1 MTEMDKNLEP
11 IVLQCISSYV
21 DKHLYY
27 DTNS

>member
-1 MTEMDKNLEP
+1 MDKKKTFKLM
-11 IVLQCISSYV
+11 VLQCISSYV